1 MTTNITCHQKAL
13 RTTMTS
19 GFQTTVK
26 EKIRK
31 GSKDSIQIRGQQVTI
46 LSCQNITIMSRL
58 NSCSWD
64 MPEPLGVLDYK

>member
-1 MTTNITCHQKAL
+1 MSSESIEDNNDFRIPNYCKGKNKKA
-13 RTTMTS
+13 
-19 GFQTTVK
+19 
-26 EKIRK
+26 
-31 GSKDSIQIRGQQVTI
+31 SKDSIQICGQQVTI